1 MKGIA
6 RGDKPGTYHGEDL
19 SVDLFAV
26 SDKLYRISKFL
37 RDFNI
42 GNRYCRNSFGVDSN
56 DYLKARNIKT
66 IMWADK
72 FFGNVFLMDKDGT
85 IHGFGGAA
93 DERWDIPYLADCAG
107 KVPKD
112 ILLFHWYWQY
122 CTPEEEQNL
131 RDMGYDIIY
140 GNYQALS
147 LEKYRERI
155 GGVHGALVSN
165 WGSYAAE
172 YMQRNGQ
179 NFNLAAAAWTA
190 WSDRYDTDMSA
201 EITEKIMKVLY
212 SNYKYSLG
220 GDVLEIVHTTTY
232 DRPYKAF
239 YDGVYIIP
247 EDWAIGEYVINYTD
261 GTKATLPITFGY
273 NIRSCTESFHT
284 SGDYSTAEAST
295 SGIVEIAGAS
305 IPMKIGEKTYYK
317 AAYKNPCPEKTIEKI
332 ECIPFNGV
340 EIETLWDA

>member
-1 MKGIA
+1 MVLCPSCSYRTVFTLYKG
-6 RGDKPGTYHGEDL
+6 R
-19 SVDLFAV
+19 
-26 SDKLYRISKFL
+26 
-37 RDFNI
+37 
-42 GNRYCRNSFGVDSN
+42 
-56 DYLKARNIKT
+56 
-66 IMWADK
+66 
-72 FFGNVFLMDKDGT
+72 
-85 IHGFGGAA
+85 
-93 DERWDIPYLADCAG
+93 
-107 KVPKD
+107 
-112 ILLFHWYWQY
+112 LFHWYWRY
-122 CTPEEEQNL
+122 CTVEEEQNL
-131 RDMGYDIIY
+131 RDLGYDIIY

-190 WSDRYDTDMSA
+190 WSDRYDSNMSA

-261 GTKATLPITFGY
+261 GTKATLPITFGF
-273 NIRSCTESFHT
+273 NIRSCTESFSV
-284 SGDYSTAEAST
+284 SGDYALAEAST

-317 AAYKNPCPEKTIEKI
+317 AAYKNPYPEKTIEKI
-332 ECIPFNGV
+332 DCVPFNGI
-340 EIETLWDA
+340 EIETLWNV